1 MHSDDLNSIDVS
13 SPSIYKDDRWQTLF
27 ARLRA
32 DDPVHFCDDSP
43 YGPYWSITRF
53 DDIVNVEVDYETFS
67 AEIQGNKI
75 DDLPPG
81 IRPPTFIS
89 MDPPKH
95 TGQRKTV
102 APIAARRNLSHYE
115 VTIRER
121 TKDVINSLP
130 RGQPFNWV
138 SEVSTKLTTM
148 MLATL
153 FDFPWADRDMLAHWA
168 EVVVA
173 DINDENSPVSTEKAR
188 LEELKKMG
196 EYFSSLWKERQ
207 SGPPKLDLLSIMA
220 HSPAM
225 AQMSGMEFIGNIGML
240 IVAASD
246 TTKNTMSGGASFVC
260 DHPDEWEK
268 VLKNRNLMPSF
279 VAETVRYQSAII
291 YFRRTATR
299 DVNLRGKTIHRGDK
313 VVMWYVS
320 GNRDESAIDEPDKF
334 IADRDKYRHHL
345 GFGAGI
351 REVSVQI

>member
-1 MHSDDLNSIDVS
+1 
-13 SPSIYKDDRWQTLF
+13 
-27 ARLRA
+27 
-32 DDPVHFCDDSP
+32 
-43 YGPYWSITRF
+43 
-53 DDIVNVEVDYETFS
+53 
-67 AEIQGNKI
+67 
-75 DDLPPG
+75 
-81 IRPPTFIS
+81 
-89 MDPPKH
+89 
-95 TGQRKTV
+95 
-102 APIAARRNLSHYE
+102 
-115 VTIRER
+115 
-121 TKDVINSLP
+121 
-130 RGQPFNWV
+130 
-138 SEVSTKLTTM
+138 
-148 MLATL
+148 
-153 FDFPWADRDMLAHWA
+153 
-168 EVVVA
+168 
-173 DINDENSPVSTEKAR
+173 
-188 LEELKKMG
+188 
-196 EYFSSLWKERQ
+196 
-207 SGPPKLDLLSIMA
+207 
-220 HSPAM
+220 
-225 AQMSGMEFIGNIGML
+225 MSGMEFIGNIGML